1 MNDKITRHDELGIRP
16 TRHTD
21 EYTVTVP
28 ATELKQADRAFT
40 TQGPQIW
47 NSLPTEVKEAPS
59 VNSFKRRYKKV
70 VLCLQV
76 WEP

>member
-1 MNDKITRHDELGIRP
+1 MRP

-40 TQGPQIW
+40 IQGPLIW
-47 NSLPTEVKEAPS
+47 NMLPKEVKEAPS
-59 VNSFKRRYKKV
+59 VNSFKCQYKKV
-70 VLCLQV
+70 VLGLQI
-76 WEP
+76 WEPQNETFTAQ